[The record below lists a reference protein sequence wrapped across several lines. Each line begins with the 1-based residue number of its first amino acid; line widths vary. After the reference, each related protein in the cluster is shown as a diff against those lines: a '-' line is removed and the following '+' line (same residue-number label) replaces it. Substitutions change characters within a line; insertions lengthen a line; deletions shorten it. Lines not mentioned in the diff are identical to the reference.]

1 MGPNR
6 LQLAAAAAGLVAAL
20 GAPSAH
26 AAIPA
31 GYQGKPFDPA
41 VAGGDGIIPASVK
54 AGPYAVPGRIDLVNY
69 DLGGEGVAYHSEAHY
84 TTKDG
89 DGYRD
94 DRPTA
99 TMCKTATS
107 KPDLWYDS
115 GAALDGKA
123 YPADGAADFYIGS
136 IHPNDWFNYTVD
148 VKVAGKYAVSS
159 TFSTGNGPPGGEGGD
174 GQMELVFFVNG
185 VQQADWKTVFPDYQN
200 KANFHLWKAYQ
211 NIATLTLE
219 AGLQVIKI
227 QAPFKHLNLDYL
239 DIQPEG
245 GAVGGAGGAGGA
257 AGAGATTTG
266 GSATGGSGGAPGSGG
281 TNAGGSDTA
290 GSGGTA
296 SNAAGTATSG
306 GSGSSA
312 GSSSHG
318 DAGTGTTPPGT
329 NDPSDSGGC
338 SCRVASAHG
347 PANALFVFAA
357 VAGLG
362 LARRLR
368 QAQRAR
374 NRAAVAPRPRLFL
387 SEYAVRA
394 PLGRSTLIW
403 CSPCFTRNVR
413 VRLLSRSAVSSVP
426 STFSTPMSS
435 AGNITCTWPSPSR
448 KARSVTPSKTRP
460 MMTRPPNLFF
470 VIGPIASPAAFPVEL
485 GLARSKAPHAKQI
498 QHG

>member
-1 MGPNR
+1 MGLNR
-6 LQLAAAAAGLVAAL
+6 LQLAAAAAGLVAAFTA
-20 GAPSAH
+20 APAR
-26 AAIPA
+26 AAVPA
-31 GYQGKPFDPA
+31 GYQGKPFDPT

-99 TMCKTATS
+99 TMCKTATT

-123 YPADGAADFYIGS
+123 YPTDGATDFYIGS

-174 GQMELVFFVNG
+174 GEMQLVFFVNG

-245 GAVGGAGGAGGA
+245 GAVGGAGGTGA
-257 AGAGATTTG
+257 ATAGAGG
-266 GSATGGSGGAPGSGG
+266 GAPGDAGGSGGAPGTAGTSAGSSGSTASGG
-281 TNAGGSDTA
+281 P
-290 GSGGTA
+290 A
-296 SNAAGTATSG
+296 SNAAGSASNG
-306 GSGSSA
+306 GSSSSA
-312 GSSSHG
+312 GTSASSNS
-318 DAGTGTTPPGT
+318 AGTSATPTGASAP
-329 NDPSDSGGC
+329 DDSGGC
-338 SCRVASAHG
+338 SCRVGSGHG
-347 PANALFVFAA
+347 SVKALFAFAA
-357 VAGLG
+357 LAALG
-362 LARRLR
+362 LARRKK
-368 QAQRAR
+368 
-374 NRAAVAPRPRLFL
+374 RPRD
-387 SEYAVRA
+387 
-394 PLGRSTLIW
+394 
-403 CSPCFTRNVR
+403 
-413 VRLLSRSAVSSVP
+413 
-426 STFSTPMSS
+426 
-435 AGNITCTWPSPSR
+435 
-448 KARSVTPSKTRP
+448 
-460 MMTRPPNLFF
+460 
-470 VIGPIASPAAFPVEL
+470 
-485 GLARSKAPHAKQI
+485 
-498 QHG
+498 

>member
-20 GAPSAH
+20 GTAPAH
-26 AAIPA
+26 AAVPG
-31 GYQGKPFDPA
+31 GYLGKPFDPA

-123 YPADGAADFYIGS
+123 YPADGATDFYIGS

-200 KANFHLWKAYQ
+200 KANFHLWKTYP

-227 QAPFKHLNLDYL
+227 QAPFKHLNLDYF

-245 GAVGGAGGAGGA
+245 GAVGGGGGAGGA
-257 AGAGATTTG
+257 ATGGAG
-266 GSATGGSGGAPGSGG
+266 GSAMGESTAGGSGGAPGSGG
-281 TNAGGSDTA
+281 ANTGGSDTA

-296 SNAAGTATSG
+296 SNSAGTATSA

-312 GSSSHG
+312 GTSSTG
-318 DAGTGTTPPGT
+318 DAGTGNTPGT

-347 PANALFVFAA
+347 PVNALFVFAA

-362 LARRLR
+362 LGRRLR

-374 NRAAVAPRPRLFL
+374 NRAAAASAAL
-387 SEYAVRA
+387 ATVR
-394 PLGRSTLIW
+394 
-403 CSPCFTRNVR
+403 
-413 VRLLSRSAVSSVP
+413 
-426 STFSTPMSS
+426 
-435 AGNITCTWPSPSR
+435 
-448 KARSVTPSKTRP
+448 
-460 MMTRPPNLFF
+460 
-470 VIGPIASPAAFPVEL
+470 
-485 GLARSKAPHAKQI
+485 
-498 QHG
+498 